1 MHLQHYWGIFMSIP
15 KSALFDGI
23 SETEY
28 AAMLHCFETYE
39 QSYFSGALIRTFDDR
54 NRSVGIL
61 QSGRADILRLDADGG
76 KTVLEQLEEGSIF
89 GEMLAFSGAEQENI
103 CVVCTQSCQVL
114 YIDYEHI
121 IKRCPKACAHHST
134 LVQNMLMLLSQKALL
149 LSQRVEILSCRSIR
163 EKLLHYFSLCAHQ
176 QGSASFR
183 LPFSMSALAD
193 YICADRSAMT
203 REMSRL
209 KREQIISVDGRK
221 ITLLEAM
228 P

>member
-1 MHLQHYWGIFMSIP
+1 MSIP
-15 KSALFDGI
+15 KSTLFAGI

-28 AAMLHCFETYE
+28 TAMLRCFETYE
-39 QSYFSGALIRTFDDR
+39 QSYSSGALIRAFEGE
-54 NRSVGIL
+54 NRRCVGVL
-61 QSGRADILRLDADGG
+61 QSGRAEILRLDADGG

-121 IKRCPKACAHHST
+121 IKRCPKACPHHST

-149 LSQRVEILSCRSIR
+149 LSQRVEILSYRSIR

-176 QGSASFR
+176 QGSNSFL
-183 LPFSMSALAD
+183 LPFTMSALAD

-209 KREQIISVDGRK
+209 KRENVLSVDGRK
-221 ITLLEAM
+221 ITLLNV
-228 P
+228 

>member
-1 MHLQHYWGIFMSIP
+1 MSIP
-15 KSALFDGI
+15 RSTLFAGI
-23 SETEY
+23 SEAEY

-39 QSYFSGALIRTFDDR
+39 QSYSSGALIRTFDD
-54 NRSVGIL
+54 
-61 QSGRADILRLDADGG
+61 LDADGG

-89 GEMLAFSGAEQENI
+89 GETLAFSGAEQENI
-103 CVVCTQSCQVL
+103 GVVCIQSCQVL

-121 IKRCPKACAHHST
+121 VKRCPKACPHHSI

-163 EKLLHYFSLCAHQ
+163 EKLLHYFSLCARQ
-176 QGSASFR
+176 QGGASFR

-209 KREQIISVDGRK
+209 KREGVLSVDGRK
-221 ITLLEAM
+221 ITLLET
-228 P
+228 

>member
-1 MHLQHYWGIFMSIP
+1 MSIP
-15 KSALFDGI
+15 GSTLFMGI
-23 SETEY
+23 SEAEY
-28 AAMLHCFETYE
+28 DAMLHCFETYE
-39 QSYFSGALIRTFDDR
+39 QSYSSGALIRTFDDR
-54 NRSVGIL
+54 SRSVGIL

-121 IKRCPKACAHHST
+121 IKRCPKACPHHSI

-149 LSQRVEILSCRSIR
+149 LSQRVEVLSCRSIR
-163 EKLLHYFSLCAHQ
+163 EKLLHYFSLCSHQ
-176 QGSASFR
+176 QGSPSFR

-209 KREQIISVDGRK
+209 KRENVLAVDGRR
-221 ITLLEAM
+221 ITLLQQEF
-228 P
+228 

>member
-149 LSQRVEILSCRSIR
+149 LSQRVEILSCRSIQ

>member
-76 KTVLEQLEEGSIF
+76 NTVLEQLEEGSIF

>member
-1 MHLQHYWGIFMSIP
+1 
-15 KSALFDGI
+15 
-23 SETEY
+23 
-28 AAMLHCFETYE
+28 MLHCFETYE
-39 QSYFSGALIRTFDDR
+39 QSYFSGALIRTFDDK

>member
-1 MHLQHYWGIFMSIP
+1 MSIP
-15 KSALFDGI
+15 RSTLFAGI
-23 SETEY
+23 SEAEY

-39 QSYFSGALIRTFDDR
+39 QSYSSGALIRTFDDQ

-89 GEMLAFSGAEQENI
+89 GETLAFSGAEQENI
-103 CVVCTQSCQVL
+103 CVVCIQSCQVL

-121 IKRCPKACAHHST
+121 VKRCPKACPHHSI

-163 EKLLHYFSLCAHQ
+163 ENCCTI
-176 QGSASFR
+176 FR
-183 LPFSMSALAD
+183 SVPVSRAVPAFAFPF
-193 YICADRSAMT
+193 
-203 REMSRL
+203 
-209 KREQIISVDGRK
+209 
-221 ITLLEAM
+221 

>member
-39 QSYFSGALIRTFDDR
+39 QSYFSGALIRTFDDK

-221 ITLLEAM
+221 ITLLEAYQ
-228 P
+228 